1 MHFEILVE
9 DISGKAMLEILLPK
23 ILAGTKG
30 NTFTVHAYKGIGSI
44 PKDLKTSQDPC
55 KRALLN
61 QLPRLLN
68 GYGRTYAYDNTQYAV
83 IVVCDL
89 DKRDKQSFLK
99 ELHLVLDSCKTKP
112 QTTFCLAIEESES
125 WLLGDKEAVVKA
137 YPKCNKKILKGYV
150 NDSICGTWERLADV
164 VYKGGAKSLKAK
176 GIQAVG
182 TEKTSWAKNIGNYL
196 EVTKN
201 KSPSFM
207 FFVNCIREY
216 LKVGMA

>member
-9 DISGKAMLEILLPK
+9 DISGKALLDILLPK

-68 GYGRTYAYDNTQYAV
+68 GYGRTYSYDNSQYAV

-89 DKRDKQSFLK
+89 DKRDKSSFLN
-99 ELHLVLDSCKTKP
+99 ELHLVLDSCKIKP
-112 QTTFCLAIEESES
+112 QTSFCLAIEECEA
-125 WLLGDKEAVVKA
+125 WLLGDKDAIVKS
-137 YPKCNKKILKGYV
+137 YPKCNKKILKWYV
-150 NDSICGTWERLADV
+150 YDSICGTWEKLADV
-164 VYKGGAKSLKAK
+164 VYKGGAKTLKAK

-182 TEKTSWAKNIGNYL
+182 TKKLYGQRTLDI
-196 EVTKN
+196 
-201 KSPSFM
+201 
-207 FFVNCIREY
+207 I
-216 LKVGMA
+216 LKLQRISHQALYSL

>member
-9 DISGKAMLEILLPK
+9 DSSGKELLEILLPK
-23 ILAGTKG
+23 ILADTED
-30 NTFTVHAYKGIGSI
+30 NTLKVHAYKGIGSI
-44 PKDLKTSQDPC
+44 PKDLKPSQATC

-68 GYGRTYAYDNTQYAV
+68 GYGRTYSYDNSQYAV

-89 DKRDKQSFLK
+89 DKRDKSSFLNDLK
-99 ELHLVLDSCKTKP
+99 LVLESCKIKP
-112 QTTFCLAIEESES
+112 QTSFCLAIEECEA
-125 WLLGDKEAVVKA
+125 WLLGDKDAVVKA
-137 YPKCNKKILKGYV
+137 YLKCNKKILKGYV
-150 NDSICGTWERLADV
+150 YYSICGTWERLADV
-164 VYKGGAKSLKAK
+164 VYKGGAKSLKTK

-182 TEKTSWAKNIGNYL
+182 TEKTLWAKNIGYYL

-216 LKVGMA
+216 LKVGMP

>member
-9 DISGKAMLEILLPK
+9 DISGKALLDILLPK
-23 ILAGTKG
+23 ILADTEG
-30 NTFTVHAYKGIGSI
+30 NTFKVHAYKGIGSI

-89 DKRDKQSFLK
+89 DKRDKRSFLN
-99 ELHLVLDSCKTKP
+99 ELNLVLDSCKTKP
-112 QTTFCLAIEESES
+112 QTTFCLAIEESEA

-137 YPKCNKKILKGYV
+137 YPKCNKEILKGYV
-150 NDSICGTWERLADV
+150 NDSICGTWERLADA
-164 VYKGGAKSLKAK
+164 VYKGGSKSLKAQ

-182 TEKTSWAKNIGNYL
+182 FEKTQWACNIGNYL

-201 KSPSFM
+201 KSPTFR

-216 LKVGMA
+216 LNAGMA

>member
-1 MHFEILVE
+1 MPLVVT
-9 DISGKAMLEILLPK
+9 P
-23 ILAGTKG
+23 
-30 NTFTVHAYKGIGSI
+30 SI
-44 PKDLKTSQDPC
+44 ALTNSSQTIVSP
-55 KRALLN
+55 
-61 QLPRLLN
+61 N
-68 GYGRTYAYDNTQYAV
+68 G
-83 IVVCDL
+83 
-89 DKRDKQSFLK
+89 
-99 ELHLVLDSCKTKP
+99 
-112 QTTFCLAIEESES
+112 
-125 WLLGDKEAVVKA
+125 
-137 YPKCNKKILKGYV
+137 
-150 NDSICGTWERLADV
+150 GTWERLADV

>member
-1 MHFEILVE
+1 MIFFIR
-9 DISGKAMLEILLPK
+9 
-23 ILAGTKG
+23 
-30 NTFTVHAYKGIGSI
+30 
-44 PKDLKTSQDPC
+44 LKRSDY
-55 KRALLN
+55 
-61 QLPRLLN
+61 
-68 GYGRTYAYDNTQYAV
+68 GYIFDCG
-83 IVVCDL
+83 
-89 DKRDKQSFLK
+89 
-99 ELHLVLDSCKTKP
+99 
-112 QTTFCLAIEESES
+112 
-125 WLLGDKEAVVKA
+125 
-137 YPKCNKKILKGYV
+137 
-150 NDSICGTWERLADV
+150 GTWERLADV

>member
-1 MHFEILVE
+1 MGSDDLFKKRKARKLW
-9 DISGKAMLEILLPK
+9 DISRKKRTRELYKRVLIVCEGQKTE
-23 ILAGTKG
+23 
-30 NTFTVHAYKGIGSI
+30 TF
-44 PKDLKTSQDPC
+44 
-55 KRALLN
+55 
-61 QLPRLLN
+61 
-68 GYGRTYAYDNTQYAV
+68 
-83 IVVCDL
+83 
-89 DKRDKQSFLK
+89 
-99 ELHLVLDSCKTKP
+99 
-112 QTTFCLAIEESES
+112 
-125 WLLGDKEAVVKA
+125 
-137 YPKCNKKILKGYV
+137 
-150 NDSICGTWERLADV
+150 GTWERLADV